1 VTHNKTEQ
9 GLTEEQMGFYD
20 WERMKPEE
28 VTDLYLRKVVAGQ
41 SIVVARV
48 EVKEGAVTLPH
59 NHESEEVIM
68 VLSGVWRFQLPDRE
82 VTLSANQMLCIPPGV
97 EHSSEALE
105 DTVALDICAPTRPDW
120 ISGADRPLHYD
131 PDQSLWAV

>member
-1 VTHNKTEQ
+1 
-9 GLTEEQMGFYD
+9 MGFYD
-20 WERMKPEE
+20 WDRMKPEE
-28 VTDLYLRKVVAGQ
+28 VTDLYLRKVVAGK
-41 SIVVARV
+41 SIAVARI

-59 NHESEEVIM
+59 NHESEEVII
-68 VLSGVWRFQLPDRE
+68 VLSGAWRIQLPDRD

-97 EHSSEALE
+97 EHSSQVLE

-120 ISGADRPLHYD
+120 ISGEDRPLHYD